1 VITTVRGTGL
11 WQNELTTPSPDSTVS
26 SILELHVLVISVKD
40 AIVVG
45 SLMKLLPADGIVL
58 FTLFNDVRVVIVKVL
73 TVA

>member
-1 VITTVRGTGL
+1 MITTVRGTGL